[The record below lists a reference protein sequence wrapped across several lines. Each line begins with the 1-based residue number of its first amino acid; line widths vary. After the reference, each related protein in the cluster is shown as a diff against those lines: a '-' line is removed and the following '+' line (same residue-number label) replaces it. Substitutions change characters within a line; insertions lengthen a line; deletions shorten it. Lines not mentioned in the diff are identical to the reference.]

1 MGPQVRILPPPH
13 KNNFIMLFLL
23 FYLLPIII
31 IGFIVYYDMEHGQTL
46 KEYVK
51 RNDFEMPAI
60 FTFIPILNLMVV
72 VSAIGMIMWNF
83 ISNFKKP

>member
-1 MGPQVRILPPPH
+1 MI
-13 KNNFIMLFLL
+13 FFL

-31 IGFIVYYDMEHGQTL
+31 IGCIVYFDMEHGQTL

-51 RNDFEMPAI
+51 VNDFEMPAL
-60 FTFIPILNLMVV
+60 FTCVPAVNLLVLV
-72 VSAIGMIMWNF
+72 TAVGMIVWHY

>member
-1 MGPQVRILPPPH
+1 
-13 KNNFIMLFLL
+13 MLFLL

-31 IGFIVYYDMEHGQTL
+31 IGIIVYCDMEHGQIL

-51 RNDFEMPAI
+51 RNDFEIPAI
-60 FTFIPILNLMVV
+60 FTFTPALNYLVLI
-72 VSAIGMIMWNF
+72 VSIGMIVWHF

>member
-1 MGPQVRILPPPH
+1 
-13 KNNFIMLFLL
+13 MLFLL

-31 IGFIVYYDMEHGQTL
+31 IGVIVYCDMEHGQTL

-51 RNDFEMPAI
+51 VNDFELPAT
-60 FTFIPILNLMVV
+60 FTFVPIVNFLVLVI
-72 VSAIGMIMWNF
+72 AIGMIVWHY

>member
-1 MGPQVRILPPPH
+1 M
-13 KNNFIMLFLL
+13 MFLL

-31 IGFIVYYDMEHGQTL
+31 IGFIVYCDMEHGQTL

-51 RNDFEMPAI
+51 VNDLEMPAL
-60 FTFIPILNLMVV
+60 FTCIPVFNWLILI
-72 VSAIGMIMWNF
+72 VSIGMIIWHY

>member
-1 MGPQVRILPPPH
+1 
-13 KNNFIMLFLL
+13 MLFLL

-31 IGFIVYYDMEHGQTL
+31 IGIIVYCDMEHGQTL

-51 RNDFEMPAI
+51 SNDFEMPAI
-60 FTFIPILNLMVV
+60 STCIPALNWLVLI
-72 VSAIGMIMWNF
+72 AALGMIVWNF

>member
-1 MGPQVRILPPPH
+1 MI
-13 KNNFIMLFLL
+13 FLL

-31 IGFIVYYDMEHGQTL
+31 IGCIVYCDMEHGQTL

-51 RNDFEMPAI
+51 ANDFEMPAI
-60 FTFIPILNLMVV
+60 CTCVPALNWLILV
-72 VSAIGMIMWNF
+72 VSIGMIVWHY

>member
-1 MGPQVRILPPPH
+1 
-13 KNNFIMLFLL
+13 MLFLL

-31 IGFIVYYDMEHGQTL
+31 IGFIVYCDMEHGQTL

-51 RNDFEMPAI
+51 GNDLEMPAI
-60 FTFIPILNLMVV
+60 FTCLPVFNLLILII
-72 VSAIGMIMWNF
+72 AIGMVIWHF